1 MPKTF
6 GVLLESELHAREG
19 MGGKVCWIG
28 LRIGEILL
36 MDCDLHQASDPK
48 SDFCEDCCGGGR
60 AVGMHVPNSM
70 MSWL

>member
-19 MGGKVCWIG
+19 MGGKVCGIG

-36 MDCDLHQASDPK
+36 MDSVICIKPQIPRVISVK
-48 SDFCEDCCGGGR
+48 T
-60 AVGMHVPNSM
+60 AVEEEE
-70 MSWL
+70 L